1 MFQLWVDNTPY
12 SQIKT
17 GDEELH
23 GIFRF
28 TDEHL
33 VENNVKKSIF
43 KVVVVEPGMDNEE
56 VPIEVS
62 FNIVRKAAMI
72 AVKSTSGEK
81 HQRSEV
87 VKGKK
92 IHDAFPIN
100 MLEVN
105 RSWKLTAKLPNNL
118 ASKRHFELFI
128 NQKSFYKYDFVPQTQ
143 KDSKTLRGI
152 ITLNESL
159 FLGEE

>member
-1 MFQLWVDNTPY
+1 M
-12 SQIKT
+12 
-17 GDEELH
+17 H

-56 VPIEVS
+56 IPIEVS

-72 AVKSTSGEK
+72 AVKSTTEEK

-92 IHDAFPIN
+92 IQDAFPIN

-128 NQKSFYKYDFVPQTQ
+128 NQKSFYSHDFLPQAQ